1 MTHQSRQEP
10 GIGAEPVDESALTR
24 RLLGAFEEH
33 FGAEASADP
42 SRLAVARAPGR
53 VNLMG
58 DHTDYNDGFV
68 LPATIDL
75 AVYVV
80 LRRRRDQRVRLHSLN
95 FEEGVTYPIAEPPI
109 ASLPTWARYAAG
121 VTEEIRKRSTEDVPT
136 GFDGLLFGSVPL
148 GSGLSSSA
156 ALEVAVAMGLD
167 ALFELEL
174 EAVETARLCREV
186 EHNYVGV
193 NCGVMDQMAA
203 RLGKARHALS
213 LDCRSLEYDHV
224 PLPLEEARLVVVDSR
239 VSRELASSKYNERRR
254 ECDEAVAYFQQAG
267 AEVNALR
274 DVTPALFEAHRT
286 RLPEP
291 LRSRCRHVVTENQ
304 RVVKAAQLLSDGHI
318 DAFGKLMKASHRSLR
333 DDYEVS
339 ANELDVLVEEA
350 ASVEGVLGARMTGAG
365 FGGCIVCLARPGA
378 AAMLENRLTT
388 RYRRQFGRK
397 PAVYAIKQNLEAAV
411 TLIH

>member
-1 MTHQSRQEP
+1 MHKPRKPLGT
-10 GIGAEPVDESALTR
+10 GAGPANEDAVTR

-33 FGAEASADP
+33 FGAGASTGQ
-42 SRLAVARAPGR
+42 LAVARAPGR

-80 LRRRRDQRVRLHSLN
+80 LRRRRDQQVYLHSLN
-95 FEEGVTYPIAEPPI
+95 FEEEVTYPLAEPPV
-109 ASLPTWARYAAG
+109 ASLPNWARYVAG
-121 VTEEIRKRSTEDVPT
+121 VTEEVRKRREGLPA

-167 ALFELEL
+167 ALFDLEL
-174 EAVETARLCREV
+174 EAVETAKLCREV

-193 NCGVMDQMAA
+193 NCGVMDQMAV
-203 RLGKARHALS
+203 RLGKAGHALS
-213 LDCRSLEYDHV
+213 LDCRSLAYDHV
-224 PLPLEEARLVVVDSR
+224 LLPLEEARLVVVDSR

-254 ECDEAVAYFQQAG
+254 ECDEAVAYFQQEG

-274 DVTPALFEAHRT
+274 DVSPALFEAHRAG
-286 RLPEP
+286 LPEP

-304 RVVKAAQLLSDGHI
+304 RVVKAAQLLSGGHVE
-318 DAFGKLMKASHRSLR
+318 AFGKLMEASHRSLR

-339 ANELDVLVEEA
+339 ISELDVLVEEA
-350 ASVEGVLGARMTGAG
+350 TSVEGVLGARMTGAG
-365 FGGCIVCLARPGA
+365 FGGCIVCLARPDA
-378 AAMLENRLTT
+378 IATLESRLAV
-388 RYRRQFGRK
+388 RYRRQFGRES
-397 PAVYAIKQNLEAAV
+397 AAYAIEQNLEAAA

>member
-1 MTHQSRQEP
+1 MTHEPRQASR
-10 GIGAEPVDESALTR
+10 ISAEPVGEDAVTR
-24 RLLGAFEEH
+24 RLLGAFEER
-33 FGAEASADP
+33 FGAEASMDP
-42 SRLAVARAPGR
+42 VRLVVARAPGR

-80 LRRRRDQRVRLHSLN
+80 LRRRRDQQVCLYSLN
-95 FEEGVTYPIAEPPI
+95 FEEGVTYPLAEPPI
-109 ASLPTWARYAAG
+109 ASLPTWARYVAG
-121 VTEEIRKRSTEDVPT
+121 VTKEVRKRREDVHA

-167 ALFELEL
+167 GLFDLEL
-174 EAVETARLCREV
+174 EAVQTARLCREV

-193 NCGVMDQMAA
+193 NCGVMDQMAV
-203 RLGKARHALS
+203 RLGKAGHALS
-213 LDCRSLEYDHV
+213 LDCRSLKYNHV
-224 PLPLEEARLVVVDSR
+224 PLPLEEVRLVVVDSR

-254 ECDEAVAYFQQAG
+254 ECDEAVAYFQQTG

-274 DVTPALFEAHRT
+274 DVTPALFEAHRAG
-286 RLPEP
+286 LPEP

-304 RVVKAAQLLSDGHI
+304 RVVKAAQLLADGHVE
-318 DAFGKLMKASHRSLR
+318 ALGKIMKASHRSLR

-339 ANELDVLVEEA
+339 ASELDVLVEEA
-350 ASVEGVLGARMTGAG
+350 ISVEGVLGARMTGAG

-378 AAMLENRLTT
+378 TAPLESRLAT
-388 RYRRQFGRK
+388 RYRRQFGK
-397 PAVYAIKQNLEAAV
+397 EPTVYVIEQSMEAAV
-411 TLIH
+411 TLTH